1 MTITTDTHL
10 AKLGDALERAAVGD
24 LRAAHGRRRRRRA
37 VLGLLTAAVLVPGAA
52 IAANQLLSEDDVA
65 RSLPQGT
72 RMLIGTNPTCTA
84 VRANVEYDC
93 RLATIPV
100 GEIERGQFKGTA
112 EPTVDA
118 SKHVNGGCRAQ
129 DADGLHWRCY
139 VGEEAVR
146 QQIIG
151 PDFLGEYAPTPG
163 VG

>member
-1 MTITTDTHL
+1 MTTTTDTRL

-24 LRAAHGRRRRRRA
+24 LRAAHGRRRRRRTA
-37 VLGLLTAAVLVPGAA
+37 LALLMAAVIVPGGA
-52 IAANQLLSEDDVA
+52 IAANQLLSEEDVA

-100 GEIERGQFKGTA
+100 GEIERGQFKGTV
-112 EPTVDA
+112 EPTVDD

-139 VGEEAVR
+139 IGEEAVR

-151 PDFLGEYAPTPG
+151 PDFLGEYAPEPG

>member
-1 MTITTDTHL
+1 MTTSTDTRL

-24 LRAAHGRRRRRRA
+24 LRAAQGRRRRRRV
-37 VLGLLTAAVLVPGAA
+37 VLGVVAAAVLVPGAA
-52 IAANQLLSEDDVA
+52 IGASQLLSDEDVA

-72 RMLIGTNPTCTA
+72 RMLIGTSPTCTA

-93 RLATIPV
+93 TLATIPV
-100 GEIERGQFKGTA
+100 GEIERGQFKGAA
-112 EPTVDA
+112 EPTVDD

-129 DADGLHWRCY
+129 DADGRHWRCY
-139 VGEEAVR
+139 IGQEAVR

-151 PDFLGEYAPTPG
+151 PDFLGEYAPAPG

>member
-1 MTITTDTHL
+1 MTTTTDTRL

-24 LRAAHGRRRRRRA
+24 LRAAHGRRRRRAALALLAGA
-37 VLGLLTAAVLVPGAA
+37 VIVPAGA
-52 IAANQLLSEDDVA
+52 IAASQLLSEEDVA

-93 RLATIPV
+93 SLATIPV
-100 GEIERGQFKGTA
+100 GEIERGQFKGTV
-112 EPTVDA
+112 EPTVDD

-129 DADGLHWRCY
+129 DADGRHWRCY
-139 VGEEAVR
+139 IGEEAVR
-146 QQIIG
+146 QEIIG
-151 PDFLGEYAPTPG
+151 AGFLGEYAPEPG